1 MYNLDL
7 NQMSQNEFLTQYWQ
21 KKPVVIRQGFK
32 NFIDPISMDE
42 FAGIAMEETVQSRL
56 VSKQGDQWQAEFGP
70 FESYEHLGERDWSLV
85 IQALDNFSEEAAE
98 LIEPFR
104 FLPHWRLDDLMA
116 SFATTGGSVGPHID
130 NYDVFICQGSGKRH
144 WRVGDRGQHNE
155 VIAHEALLHVEP
167 FEAIIDIELEAGDI
181 LYIPPGFPHE
191 GVALEPSMS
200 FSVGFRA
207 NSAISLLSG
216 FADHLIDNNL
226 GGQLLEDPNRQTIK
240 NSGEITIQDYDSIK
254 LQLQNLLDDDKLFK
268 NFVGNFLTSA
278 KHELDLMPSEE
289 PFAAE
294 EVSELLAIHGIKRLG
309 GLRAFYFENTAQ
321 EPQDQNV
328 NVSSDEDVCYINGEQ
343 IRFDVEILPVIKLLC
358 NKLTIMPNEL
368 APWRNNEHFVTLMVD
383 LLDQGYWFWV
393 EAES

>member
-1 MYNLDL
+1 MYTLDL
-7 NQMSQNEFLTQYWQ
+7 NQMSQNEFLTKYWQ

-32 NFIDPISMDE
+32 DFVDPISTDE

-56 VSKQGDQWQAEFGP
+56 VSKKDGQWQAEFGP

-116 SFATTGGSVGPHID
+116 SFATEGGSVGPHID

-144 WRVGDRGQHNE
+144 WRVGDRGQHVE
-155 VIAHEALLHVEP
+155 VISHEALLHVEP
-167 FEAIIDIELEAGDI
+167 FEAIIDVELEAGDI

-216 FADHLIDNNL
+216 FADHLIDNDL
-226 GGQLLEDPNRQTIK
+226 GGQLLEDAERQAIK
-240 NSGEITIQDYDSIK
+240 NSGEVTNKDYASIK
-254 LQLQNLLDDDKLFK
+254 QQLQNLLDNDKLFK
-268 NFVGNFLTSA
+268 NFVGNYLTNA

-289 PFAAE
+289 PFE
-294 EVSELLAIHGIKRLG
+294 RDEVKELLGIHAVKRLG
-309 GLRAFYFENTAQ
+309 GLRAFYFE
-321 EPQDQNV
+321 
-328 NVSSDEDVCYINGEQ
+328 SSEVGSINDGVCYINGEQ
-343 IRFDVEILPVIKLLC
+343 ISFDNEISPVIKLLC
-358 NKLTIMPNEL
+358 NQLVVTPDEL
-368 APWRNNEHFVTLMVD
+368 APWRENEHFITLIIT
-383 LLDQGYWFWV
+383 LLDQGYWFWT
-393 EAES
+393 EAE

>member
-1 MYNLDL
+1 MYTLDL
-7 NQMSQNEFLTQYWQ
+7 NQMSQNEFLTKYWQ

-32 NFIDPISMDE
+32 DFVDPISTDE

-56 VSKQGDQWQAEFGP
+56 VSKKDDQWQAEFGP

-98 LIEPFR
+98 LVEPFR

-116 SFATTGGSVGPHID
+116 SFATEGGGVGPHID

-144 WRVGDRGQHNE
+144 WKVGDRGQHAE
-155 VIAHEALLHVEP
+155 VIPHEALLHVEP
-167 FEAIIDIELEAGDI
+167 FDAIIDVELETGDI

-226 GGQLLEDPNRQTIK
+226 GGQLLEDPNRQTIT
-240 NSGEITIQDYDSIK
+240 NSGEITNEDYASIK
-254 LQLQNLLDDDKLFK
+254 QQLQNLLDDDTLFK
-268 NFVGNFLTSA
+268 SFAGNFLTNA
-278 KHELDLMPSEE
+278 KHDLDLMPSEE
-289 PFAAE
+289 PFE
-294 EVSELLAIHGIKRLG
+294 SDEVSELLNIHAIKRLG
-309 GLRAFYFENTAQ
+309 GLRAFYFEGSEQ
-321 EPQDQNV
+321 GSV
-328 NVSSDEDVCYINGEQ
+328 NDGVCYINGEQ
-343 IRFDVEILPVIKLLC
+343 ITFNCDITPVVKLLC
-358 NKLTIMPNEL
+358 DQVIVMPDQL
-368 APWRNNEHFVTLMVD
+368 AQWSDNEHFVTLMIK
-383 LLDQGYWFWV
+383 LLDQGYWFWT
-393 EAES
+393 EAE